1 LCCAEA
7 TGGYPAVPLLHHLV
21 RAASVRWAQ
30 QARGHFPA
38 IPRSIAYRSFNDDGS
53 YLDVKL
59 SVKLLS

>member
-7 TGGYPAVPLLHHLV
+7 ADGDPAVPLLHHLV
-21 RAASVRWAQ
+21 QGRLRALGSAGA
-30 QARGHFPA
+30 GHFPT